1 MQVLAIDGT
10 DKAQQDAIKYGLA
23 EPAEYRVT
31 TIACKTQLQPEKWM
45 MGCL

>member
-23 EPAEYRVT
+23 APTEHRAT
-31 TIACKTQLQPEKWM
+31 AIACKTQLQPEKWI